1 MLGSALNPDLPLP
14 TDEFI
19 RSRNGI
25 TSQHD
30 LPREVTRCQKH
41 AREDSNLQPLVPK
54 TSALSN

>member
-1 MLGSALNPDLPLP
+1 MLGSALNPDLPLQ

-30 LPREVTRCQKH
+30 LPREVTR
-41 AREDSNLQPLVPK
+41 
-54 TSALSN
+54 